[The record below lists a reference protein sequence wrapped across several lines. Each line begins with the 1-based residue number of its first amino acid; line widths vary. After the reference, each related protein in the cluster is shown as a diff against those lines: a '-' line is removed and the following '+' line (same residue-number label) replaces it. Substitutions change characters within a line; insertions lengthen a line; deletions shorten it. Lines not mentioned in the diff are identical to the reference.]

1 MPFQKVLDTIRQSL
15 WFIPGLW
22 VIGCT
27 FAAFGLVVLDTATPQ
42 IASELPLVFGGGPE
56 GARGLLSSIA
66 SSMITVAGV
75 VFSITIVALQLA
87 SSQYS
92 PRVLRS
98 FMRDRPSQIVLGSF
112 IGSFVYAILVLRTI
126 RTEQEGSSAFVP
138 AIAVTGAI
146 VLALVALGML
156 VYYIHHI
163 ATRMQASQITAA
175 VATETLDEVARQQR
189 EAEEHPRP
197 PVRSRPSGDPTSFIP
212 ATRSGY
218 LQYVEA
224 DELVEIAV
232 EYRMTIRLEAAPGN
246 WVQHHAPL
254 FGFWDA
260 EPSDEIA
267 GRLHRQVAVG
277 TERVL
282 HQDPGFGIQQLV
294 DIAVKALSP
303 GINDPTTAINAV
315 HRITEIL
322 VTAGKGALS
331 SRDHTDADGAVR
343 LDDAA
348 RGLPGAA
355 RRLVRGG
362 HPLRRRVPTVARAVS
377 GALDVLSRTVAP
389 GARGRDRRHA
399 GVAPPRPGR
408 SVARAKPI
416 LVRSRLCS
424 TSTTAR
430 AASSAG

>member
-1 MPFQKVLDTIRQSL
+1 MPFKKVLDTIRQSL
-15 WFIPGLW
+15 WFVPGLW
-22 VIGCT
+22 VVGCT
-27 FAAFGLVVLDTATPQ
+27 IAAFSLVVLDTATPEL
-42 IASELPLVFGGGPE
+42 ASELPLVFGGGPE

-112 IGSFVYAILVLRTI
+112 IGAFVYAILVLRTI
-126 RTEQEGSSAFVP
+126 RSEQEGSSAFVP
-138 AIAVTGAI
+138 ALAVTGAI
-146 VLALVALGML
+146 VLSLVALAML

-175 VATETLDEVARQQR
+175 VATEALDEVARQR
-189 EAEEHPRP
+189 RAADEHPQP
-197 PVRSRPSGDPTSFIP
+197 AIRSRPSGEPTSFVP

-224 DELVEIAV
+224 DALVEIAA
-232 EYRMTIRLEAAPGN
+232 EHRMTIRLEAAPGD
-246 WVQHHAPL
+246 WVQQHTPL

-267 GRLHRQVAVG
+267 QRLHRHVAVG
-277 TERVL
+277 TERVM

-303 GINDPTTAINAV
+303 GINDPTTAINGI

-322 VTAGKGALS
+322 VAAGRAGFVPQE
-331 SRDHTDADGAVR
+331 HTDDEGTVR
-343 LDDAA
+343 LVMPRTGFEELLWAA
-348 RGLPGAA
+348 FEEIIHFGA
-355 RRLVRGG
+355 G
-362 HPLRRRVPTVARAVS
+362 VPTVARAVV
-377 GALDVLSRTVAP
+377 GALDDLSVTVDAEHRSTLDEVRASLRTDRD
-389 GARGRDRRHA
+389 AR
-399 GVAPPRPGR
+399 
-408 SVARAKPI
+408 
-416 LVRSRLCS
+416 
-424 TSTTAR
+424 
-430 AASSAG
+430 

>member
-22 VIGCT
+22 VIGST
-27 FAAFGLVVLDTATPQ
+27 IAAFGLVLLDIATPE
-42 IASELPLVFGGGPE
+42 IASELPLIFGGGPE

-92 PRVLRS
+92 PRVLRN

-112 IGSFVYAILVLRTI
+112 IGSFWYAILVLRTI
-126 RTEQEGSSAFVP
+126 RVEQEGSSAFVP
-138 AIAVTGAI
+138 AFAVTGAI
-146 VLALVALGML
+146 MLSLMALGML

-163 ATRMQASQITAA
+163 ATQIKPSHITAA
-175 VATETLDEVARQQR
+175 IATETLEEVARQQR
-189 EAEEHPRP
+189 VAEDHPRP
-197 PVRSRPSGDPTSFIP
+197 AGRSRPSGDPSSFIP

-224 DELVEIAV
+224 DELVEIAA

-246 WVQHHAPL
+246 WVQQHAPL

-267 GRLHRQVAVG
+267 RRLHRQVAVG

-303 GINDPTTAINAV
+303 GINDPTTAINAI

-322 VTAGKGALS
+322 VAAGRGGLAS
-331 SRDHTDADGAVR
+331 QEHTDAEGTVR
-343 LDDAA
+343 LVVPRAGFGELLEVSFEEIVHFGVA
-348 RGLPGAA
+348 
-355 RRLVRGG
+355 
-362 HPLRRRVPTVARAVS
+362 VPTIARAIAD
-377 GALDVLSRTVAP
+377 ALDVLSRTVATEHQSALD
-389 GARGRDRRHA
+389 GMRASLRRA
-399 GVAPPRPGR
+399 QDVQ
-408 SVARAKPI
+408 
-416 LVRSRLCS
+416 
-424 TSTTAR
+424 
-430 AASSAG
+430 